1 MSMKI
6 KSAILLSS
14 AAVLLFTLVGGMT
27 GVRASSNSND
37 GAYRQL
43 QVYSEVLSRVH
54 SEYVEEP
61 NIPGVTNGALHGL
74 LESLDSNSSYLS
86 AAEYK
91 EYKAHKTEA
100 KGDIGAVV
108 SKRFGYASVISV
120 IPGSPADKAGL
131 QDTDILEAIEGKSTR
146 EMSLGE
152 IHNLSFRRAWFNCDF
167 ISGEGKPSRAAE
179 DRDHPRAW
187 LRFRRSIEK
196 TIEPGIAE
204 IKVDAFTKGK
214 TDEIAGKLK
223 EVKRNGAKKLI
234 LDLRNCA
241 EGDESE
247 GIAAANL
254 FLNHGTITYV
264 QGQKYPRQA
273 FNADPSKAILDFP
286 LVVLVNKGTAGP
298 AEIVAAAILENARGD
313 VVGDKTFGNGT
324 VQKMIEMKDGS
335 ALILS
340 IAKYYTPSGKAIQ
353 DSAIT
358 PNVLVADTD
367 DDADF
372 RMRTKMPCLPPRY
385 EKPGGPT
392 GSATGEGY
400 RSAEEADDL
409 KSALLQPRPSLGEPS
424 FWVYAKNLHILPAS
438 GLVPAILEI
447 PMSPLLPVNQ
457 FLRLNL
463 SRTQAVQPLV
473 FRPAGLDLRC
483 CGRLQRD

>member
-1 MSMKI
+1 MKI

-14 AAVLLFTLVGGMT
+14 AAVLLFTFVGGMT
-27 GVRASSNSND
+27 GVRASSNNND

-61 NIPGVTNGALHGL
+61 NIPEVTNGALHGL

-86 AAEYK
+86 PAEYK
-91 EYKAHKTEA
+91 DYKAHKTEA
-100 KGDIGAVV
+100 KGDIGAAV

-152 IHNLSFRRAWFNCDF
+152 IHNLL
-167 ISGEGKPSRAAE
+167 SGEPGSTVTLSVVRANRAE
-179 DRDHPRAW
+179 PQKTVITRAVVEVPPI
-187 LRFRRSIEK
+187 IEK

-214 TDEIAGKLK
+214 VEEIASKLK
-223 EVKRNGAKKLI
+223 ELKRTGAKKLI

-273 FNADPSKAILDFP
+273 FNADPSKDISDLP

-324 VQKMIEMKDGS
+324 VQKVIEMKDGS

-367 DDADF
+367 D
-372 RMRTKMPCLPPRY
+372 
-385 EKPGGPT
+385 E
-392 GSATGEGY
+392 
-400 RSAEEADDL
+400 
-409 KSALLQPRPSLGEPS
+409 
-424 FWVYAKNLHILPAS
+424 S
-438 GLVPAILEI
+438 GLPDEDENAVPSADTKAPAQPDLQLEKAIQVLK
-447 PMSPLLPVNQ
+447 N
-457 FLRLNL
+457 
-463 SRTQAVQPLV
+463 RTT
-473 FRPAGLDLRC
+473 
-483 CGRLQRD
+483 

>member
-14 AAVLLFTLVGGMT
+14 AAVLLFTFAGGMS
-27 GVRASSNSND
+27 GVRASSDND

-61 NIPGVTNGALHGL
+61 NIPEVTDGALHGL

-86 AAEYK
+86 PSEYK
-91 EYKAHKTEA
+91 DYKSHKTEA
-100 KGDIGAVV
+100 RGDIGAAV
-108 SKRFGYASVISV
+108 SKRFGYASIISV

-131 QDTDILEAIEGKSTR
+131 QDTDILEAIGSKSTR
-146 EMSLGE
+146 EMSLAE
-152 IHNLSFRRAWFNCDF
+152 IHNLLSGEPGSTVTLSVVRARRAEPQKTV
-167 ISGEGKPSRAAE
+167 IT
-179 DRDHPRAW
+179 RDIVAVPPV
-187 LRFRRSIEK
+187 SEK
-196 TIEPGIAE
+196 TVEPGIGE
-204 IKVDAFTKGK
+204 IKIDAFTKGK
-214 TDEIAGKLK
+214 SEEIASKLR
-223 EVKRNGAKKLI
+223 ELKRTGAKKLI

-273 FNADPSKAILDFP
+273 FNADPSKAVTDLP

-324 VQKMIEMKDGS
+324 VQKVIEMRDGS

-358 PNVLVADTD
+358 PSVLIADAD
-367 DDADF
+367 DDGA
-372 RMRTKMPCLPPRY
+372 LPDEDENAIPSTDT
-385 EKPGGPT
+385 EKPAAQPDLQMNK
-392 GSATGEGY
+392 AIEV
-400 RSAEEADDL
+400 L
-409 KSALLQPRPSLGEPS
+409 KSHS
-424 FWVYAKNLHILPAS
+424 
-438 GLVPAILEI
+438 
-447 PMSPLLPVNQ
+447 
-457 FLRLNL
+457 
-463 SRTQAVQPLV
+463 
-473 FRPAGLDLRC
+473 
-483 CGRLQRD
+483 